1 MMARNIQIILLQAP
15 GIFWTNAQKNTNP
28 SELTPKSWTPSPT
41 KGVLFYEQIQCAVQ
55 AKES

>member
-28 SELTPKSWTPSPT
+28 RVGIEIHGGPT
-41 KGVLFYEQIQCAVQ
+41 RT
-55 AKES
+55 